1 MHRISDQCSY
11 ERRRLVLSGCRC
23 PWSSASVRGP
33 STSEAAALV
42 QVSEGVHPDP
52 DTAHPHRELLPSF
65 GATAEAVETPP
76 PWWDDPVHGGPLQDG
91 QRREGR

>member
-1 MHRISDQCSY
+1 VLVRAAEVSALWLQVSVVVRICA
-11 ERRRLVLSGCRC
+11 
-23 PWSSASVRGP
+23 WP